1 MSWTLPVDVTD
12 SWIGSGSP
20 GDEDQVQLWI
30 DKAERFIRSQV
41 PDLQARIDAEAEEVP
56 PRSDLLQ
63 DAVDVVVAMVT
74 RVYRNPN
81 GVRQANETTG
91 PFTTSVTYG
100 GDIPGALTLTDAES
114 ARLQGKSAGGA
125 FTIDML
131 PSTSIFAGP
140 ILVNEFEL

>member
-1 MSWTLPVDVTD
+1 MSWTTPDDVID
-12 SWIGSGSP
+12 AWIGEGAP
-20 GDEDQVQLWI
+20 ADEDQVQLWI
-30 DKAERFIRSQV
+30 DKAERFIRAQV
-41 PDLQARIDAEAEEVP
+41 PDLQARIDAQAEEEP
-56 PRSDLLQ
+56 ARTDLVA

-100 GDIPGALTLTDAES
+100 GDIPGALTLTDAEC
-114 ARLQGKSAGGA
+114 ARLQGKTAGGA

-131 PSTSIFAGP
+131 PSTSIFAAP
-140 ILVNEFEL
+140 VLINEFEL